1 MATNQS
7 SNKENGTSKTG
18 TKKTTTRTS
27 TGTTRSASGNKT
39 AAGTKSSGTAKTG
52 TAAKAAPAKAS
63 GTTRAAPS
71 AGRKTSSTARTS
83 IGGRTVATGKT
94 AGAAKTAAAGRS
106 SAARASSAGKTES
119 EKSVQRTA
127 PKSVSAEST
136 SQAKK
141 VSAVSSA
148 TLAGTAAG
156 ASSSSTPD
164 LFSNTPY
171 TSPSVSA
178 SGSSSAAKSSVGKSA
193 FSDDVADYLGSS
205 TRASSDYSS
214 GKTSSEAPAT
224 KTESSSYSPSYTSA
238 IHDMDE
244 SSPQDENPSGGNSY
258 GNDDDD
264 KKEKKSKALPIILI
278 SSGVVL
284 MAGIGTSI
292 AVNSNGRAKAGEPA
306 PGAEEYSETG
316 SALSRENTL
325 SLASLYIDNGDYD
338 QAVLILSSYLS
349 ENPADE
355 DARELL
361 EKAQLLNLSKNGNGE
376 LSDDIL
382 SNFDAKIKN
391 GDYDGA
397 AEYIRNLPEESLS
410 SQGVDGNNLIG
421 KAEALSDGRDLL
433 NKGEYEKAGNVLDS
447 YLSTNPRDPDVESM
461 LASVRRL
468 EALANKGLNGAET
481 GNVKDDL
488 SAPETAVSSARASE
502 GGDLASIITPDNSQ
516 NRNVY
521 TVPGTASN
529 NSSNVSSNNNT
540 PDNASGS
547 SSSSGREPSVTV
559 LNQNGNQNQGSGSSP
574 ANASSGTG
582 AVASNNGRT
591 PSTESSSTPAP
602 SSPTGRFT
610 GIDSMERTSPSSSS
624 GTKTASTG
632 STPSSSGN
640 GTTTTSPSGTKTA
653 STGTSPSSS
662 GSGTTTASP
671 SGTKTVST
679 GSTTT
684 SPSGTKT
691 ASTGSTP
698 SSSGTSQASSL
709 NPSARSNSDIG
720 GRGSLSGL
728 LSTASS
734 SGQSNAAVGNDGTKT
749 SPEVLLKKYGTRAIT
764 RKEALEVGNNFIDDG
779 KYDEC
784 INLMNELLTLNPKD
798 SEAKKLLDEA
808 RTLKQKNGGNGG
820 ARTTD
825 QNLALAEKWINGGNY
840 DDAITL
846 LNSILSKDPDNERAK
861 ALLEK
866 AQELKNNKNPE
877 KDALKRAEKLSEAMR
892 LINEGKYDEAQAILN
907 QLLSDNPNDTQA
919 RNLLEQAEKKKE
931 RQNAENNDRL
941 AKAKDALKDS
951 DYKTAIDMLNEILK
965 NDPDNEEAKKLLA
978 QAKALEAQNQKDKQ
992 AAMDKAKKDLA
1003 EGNPE
1008 DAIKALEKY
1017 LAEHPDDK
1025 EAQKLLDEAKK
1036 AQAQKDKERADKIAE
1051 AKRLME
1057 KGEYDK
1063 AAEILKALSKD
1074 NPDDKEIS
1082 DLLKKAN
1089 EASAAE
1095 IKDTKEKLSQAKKDI
1110 DGGDYEKAIAAL
1122 NQILKDDP
1130 NNAEAKKLL
1139 KEAEEKKNAAKV
1151 DQAKKD
1157 INSGNYDK
1165 AISALEALLKEDPD
1179 NAEAKKL
1186 LEEAKAKKAA
1196 AEKEAAAKAKVD
1208 QAKKDI
1214 NSGNY
1219 DKAISALEALLKED
1233 PNNAEAKKLL
1243 EEAKAKK
1250 AAAEEEKAKAK
1261 DRTDN
1266 LAKARSLINN
1276 GDYDEAIKILN
1287 DLLKDNPNDTQAK
1300 NLLTQ
1305 AQTKKAAAER
1315 DRANKLAKARTDIDN
1330 GNYDSAISSMNGLL
1344 KTNPDD
1350 ADAKKLLDE
1359 ATAKKNAAAK
1369 DRSDKLAQA
1378 QKLIDA
1384 GDYEGAA
1391 KILNGLVGSNGNDA
1405 QAKAL
1410 LDKANKEKAAAEQ
1423 AAAEKAKQTDL
1434 NAVKQKVEDE
1444 ISQGKA
1450 AIAKGNANDALS
1462 HFAAA
1467 KDLLSSTDDPYAA
1480 EKLGEMAKALY
1491 DAAQNAAD
1499 ATTRT
1504 ALNNAAAQ
1512 YAAEAVAKNP
1522 NNAPGHY
1529 VVGMQALAAKNYA
1542 KAEQELT
1549 LATKQDPTNGIYW
1562 YQLGRVQAMQQK
1574 YSAAATSFKNAI
1586 KYEPTLASAYYNLGY
1601 VQEKSGNPSA
1611 ALESYKNAYKVDTK
1625 YEKAY
1630 IAAARIMANSGDYNG
1645 AVTAFASAIKVNPS
1659 NAQTYQEQGSAYANM
1674 GDYKS
1679 AENCFRRAL
1688 AYMDPSKPDAA
1699 TYYNLSSVLLELE
1712 KYSEGVNY
1720 AALAYNNKAGTSSA
1734 LQVNIIYNY
1743 GLLSEKTGE
1752 KNRAISLYNE
1762 ALALDPNH
1770 VKSKINLGALYIEK
1784 GDADSALKFLN
1795 EAYAK
1800 VPDNFE
1806 VNNNL
1811 GNAYKEKGEYSKA
1824 VIYYQSALKINPT
1837 DNTVRENLAKAYA
1850 SSGQF
1855 SNAKMTYEDVIAADP
1870 ENWGA
1875 YLECAKTDMSL
1886 GDTKD
1891 AIEKLEY
1898 LQQHNPS
1905 YARTE
1910 VSTLLYS
1917 LK

>member
-94 AGAAKTAAAGRS
+94 AGAAKTAATGRS

-292 AVNSNGRAKAGEPA
+292 AVNSNGRAKTGEPA

-502 GGDLASIITPDNSQ
+502 GGDLASLITPDNSQ

-540 PDNASGS
+540 PNNASGS

-591 PSTESSSTPAP
+591 PSTGSSSTPAP

-653 STGTSPSSS
+653 STGTSPSSSGSSATTASPSGTKTASTGSTPSSSGNGTTTTSPSGTETATTGTSPSSS

-951 DYKTAIDMLNEILK
+951 DYKTAIDLLNEILK

-1315 DRANKLAKARTDIDN
+1315 DRANKLA
-1330 GNYDSAISSMNGLL
+1330 
-1344 KTNPDD
+1344 
-1350 ADAKKLLDE
+1350 
-1359 ATAKKNAAAK
+1359 
-1369 DRSDKLAQA
+1369 
-1378 QKLIDA
+1378 
-1384 GDYEGAA
+1384 
-1391 KILNGLVGSNGNDA
+1391 
-1405 QAKAL
+1405 
-1410 LDKANKEKAAAEQ
+1410 
-1423 AAAEKAKQTDL
+1423 
-1434 NAVKQKVEDE
+1434 
-1444 ISQGKA
+1444 
-1450 AIAKGNANDALS
+1450 
-1462 HFAAA
+1462 
-1467 KDLLSSTDDPYAA
+1467 
-1480 EKLGEMAKALY
+1480 
-1491 DAAQNAAD
+1491 
-1499 ATTRT
+1499 
-1504 ALNNAAAQ
+1504 
-1512 YAAEAVAKNP
+1512 
-1522 NNAPGHY
+1522 
-1529 VVGMQALAAKNYA
+1529 
-1542 KAEQELT
+1542 
-1549 LATKQDPTNGIYW
+1549 
-1562 YQLGRVQAMQQK
+1562 
-1574 YSAAATSFKNAI
+1574 
-1586 KYEPTLASAYYNLGY
+1586 
-1601 VQEKSGNPSA
+1601 
-1611 ALESYKNAYKVDTK
+1611 
-1625 YEKAY
+1625 
-1630 IAAARIMANSGDYNG
+1630 
-1645 AVTAFASAIKVNPS
+1645 
-1659 NAQTYQEQGSAYANM
+1659 
-1674 GDYKS
+1674 
-1679 AENCFRRAL
+1679 
-1688 AYMDPSKPDAA
+1688 
-1699 TYYNLSSVLLELE
+1699 
-1712 KYSEGVNY
+1712 
-1720 AALAYNNKAGTSSA
+1720 
-1734 LQVNIIYNY
+1734 
-1743 GLLSEKTGE
+1743 
-1752 KNRAISLYNE
+1752 
-1762 ALALDPNH
+1762 
-1770 VKSKINLGALYIEK
+1770 
-1784 GDADSALKFLN
+1784 
-1795 EAYAK
+1795 
-1800 VPDNFE
+1800 
-1806 VNNNL
+1806 
-1811 GNAYKEKGEYSKA
+1811 
-1824 VIYYQSALKINPT
+1824 
-1837 DNTVRENLAKAYA
+1837 
-1850 SSGQF
+1850 
-1855 SNAKMTYEDVIAADP
+1855 
-1870 ENWGA
+1870 
-1875 YLECAKTDMSL
+1875 
-1886 GDTKD
+1886 
-1891 AIEKLEY
+1891 
-1898 LQQHNPS
+1898 
-1905 YARTE
+1905 
-1910 VSTLLYS
+1910 
-1917 LK
+1917 